1 MVHMTNILG
10 TVKWLAYS
18 AGNMMDDIT
27 VPVYFVSVAT
37 LYFCYF
43 VIFFKIVDVNHK
55 YVAFLQM
62 IIHVFVCLF
71 LLIRFNPLIRP
82 VLRKYDSN
90 IIFTSAILLLSN
102 VVLIHPETTLRTA
115 FGI

>member
-1 MVHMTNILG
+1 MVNVLG
-10 TVKWLAYS
+10 TVKWLTYCT
-18 AGNMMDDIT
+18 GNMMDDIA
-27 VPVYFVSVAT
+27 VPVYFVSIAA

-43 VIFFKIVDVNHK
+43 VLFFKIVDVSHK

-71 LLIRFNPLIRP
+71 LLIRFNPLIHP

-90 IIFTSAILLLSN
+90 IIFTSAVLLLSN
-102 VVLIHPETTLRTA
+102 VVLIHPETTLRSA